1 MKTTFTLI
9 LVACALLAGCKSTTT
24 PLTQEEEKLV
34 GEYYFSETKDLEKM
48 VEGMSATFLMEGYT
62 EYNSDRT
69 CENEGTVK
77 IVMVSKNIK
86 EVIINVQYKFSSEG
100 NWKIENGELMEV
112 ANPESFRFELS
123 KSDAKSEA
131 AKKAVKVL
139 ERASGM
145 IASLIKDSMMKS
157 ENAKIIELTDTKLV
171 MEQDGQQYTAT
182 KIK

>member
-1 MKTTFTLI
+1 
-9 LVACALLAGCKSTTT
+9 
-24 PLTQEEEKLV
+24 
-34 GEYYFSETKDLEKM
+34 
-48 VEGMSATFLMEGYT
+48 
-62 EYNSDRT
+62 
-69 CENEGTVK
+69 
-77 IVMVSKNIK
+77 
-86 EVIINVQYKFSSEG
+86 
-100 NWKIENGELMEV
+100 MEV

-139 ERASGM
+139 ERASEM

-182 KIK
+182 KVK

>member
-34 GEYYFSETKDLEKM
+34 GKYYFSETKDLEKM
-48 VEGMSATFLMEGYT
+48 VEGMSA

-86 EVIINVQYKFSSEG
+86 EVIINVQYQFSSEG